1 MCRSRQHIGEGSP
14 NYFFF
19 IIFCKFGKDPSIG
32 RGKKVYFFISHERV
46 KYCIQL
52 EMKDIIHQFLVT
64 MIGRPRFCE
73 PAEGFSRCWIGGV
86 DMDNIRIADLRL
98 PKTALLRLLPPENS
112 AVLFCLLPPDNSAT
126 LSR

>member
-14 NYFFF
+14 NYFFLSF
-19 IIFCKFGKDPSIG
+19 SVNLERIPRLEGE
-32 RGKKVYFFISHERV
+32 KKVYFFISHERV
-46 KYCIQL
+46 KDCIQL